1 MKDGSRLTEAELRML
16 QVSVYLGGIKQEIQ
30 KERENVSLSHI
41 ETAVENAFQTL
52 LDFFEEEGERRE

>member
-30 KERENVSLSHI
+30 KERENVSLSSI